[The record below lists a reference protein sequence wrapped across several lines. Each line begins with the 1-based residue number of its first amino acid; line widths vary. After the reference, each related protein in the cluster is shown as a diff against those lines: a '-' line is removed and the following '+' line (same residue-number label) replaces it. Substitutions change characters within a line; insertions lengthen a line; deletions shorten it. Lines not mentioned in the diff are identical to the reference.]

1 MVEFTFATEVGGFD
15 SHIDSSIRGYQ
26 DLWGDVLKFSEYF
39 VEDETT
45 VIDIGCSTGR
55 LLKAMKIQ
63 NDRFAPQCTYRGIE
77 LESSFFPELGDE
89 DRLTFEKLDVRNF
102 DWDKKA
108 INCCMVTSLF
118 TLQFLPK
125 RDRQQLIEQIHDS
138 LSKGGAFIFSE
149 KLLSSTSQLEEMMT
163 FCYYDWKRKHF
174 SAEQI
179 LEKEEKL
186 RHMMKPLCLDDLI
199 ALVKSAGFRD
209 IQTFW
214 QNFNFVGIIALKS

>member
-1 MVEFTFATEVGGFD
+1 MVEFTFATEEGGFD

-26 DLWGDVLKFSEYF
+26 NLWADVLKFSEYF

-55 LLKAMKIQ
+55 LLKAMKTQ
-63 NDRFAPQCTYRGIE
+63 NDRFAPHCMYKGIE
-77 LESSFFPELGDE
+77 VEKAFYSELENEENLS
-89 DRLTFEKLDVRNF
+89 FEKLDIRKF
-102 DWDKKA
+102 DWEEKA

-125 RDRQQLIEQIHDS
+125 RDRQLLIKKIYGA

-163 FCYYDWKRKHF
+163 FCYYDWKRNHF

-186 RHMMKPLCLDDLI
+186 RHMMKPLRLEDLI
-199 ALVKSAGFRD
+199 ELVKEAGFQD